1 MINKKQIIDAYMQ
14 LKKVLYIEKD
24 DKGNIVGPN
33 DDENLK
39 LCLEILRSKVT
50 NNKNQ
55 FYYKKSK
62 TWYQTQEVELLD
74 KESKK
79 IHKVEF
85 FDDITEFKREERKLK
100 IDALTNLL
108 NDRNEAENL
117 INEYIMYAIENK
129 ENFTVVMCD
138 IDDFKVI
145 NDTYGH
151 DCGDEVLKQVGK
163 ILIANTRQSEDE
175 FDDRKNDIVT
185 RFGGDEF
192 LILIKNVNLQ
202 ETKKKMEEIK
212 KDVESS
218 RVFYKEQEVPIKMS
232 FGYCN
237 VDKSIL
243 NNVSDSNML
252 RNTTTDIAD
261 NYLYVEK
268 NKKKSKVKTKK
279 E

>member
-39 LCLEILRSKVT
+39 LCLEILKSKVT

-55 FYYKKSK
+55 FYHKKSK

-79 IHKVEF
+79 IHKIEF
-85 FDDITEFKREERKLK
+85 FDDITEFKREERRLK

-117 INEYIMYAIENK
+117 INEYIMYAVENK
-129 ENFTVVMCD
+129 ENFTIVMCD

-163 ILIANTRQSEDE
+163 VLIANTRQSEDE

-192 LILIKNVNLQ
+192 LILIKNVDLQ
-202 ETKKKMEEIK
+202 ETKEKMEKIK

-218 RVFYKEQEVPIKMS
+218 RVFYKEREVPIKMS

-237 VDKSIL
+237 VDKGIL

-252 RNTTTDIAD
+252 RSTITDIAD

-268 NKKKSKVKTKK
+268 NSKKTKTKTKK

>member
-1 MINKKQIIDAYMQ
+1 MISKEQIIDAYMQ

-33 DDENLK
+33 DDENLR
-39 LCLEILRSKVT
+39 LCLEILKSKVT

-55 FYYKKSK
+55 FYHKKSK

-79 IHKVEF
+79 VHKVEF

-175 FDDRKNDIVT
+175 FDDRRNDIVT

>member
-39 LCLEILRSKVT
+39 LCLEILKSKVT

-55 FYYKKSK
+55 FYHKKSK

-79 IHKVEF
+79 IHKIEF
-85 FDDITEFKREERKLK
+85 FDDITEFKREERRLK

-129 ENFTVVMCD
+129 ENFTIVMCD

-163 ILIANTRQSEDE
+163 VLIANTRQSEDE

-192 LILIKNVNLQ
+192 LILIKNVDLQ

>member
-1 MINKKQIIDAYMQ
+1 MISKEQIIDAYMQ

-39 LCLEILRSKVT
+39 LCLEILRSKVA

>member
-1 MINKKQIIDAYMQ
+1 MISKEQIIDAYMQ

-39 LCLEILRSKVT
+39 LCLEILKSKVT

-55 FYYKKSK
+55 FYHKKSK

-79 IHKVEF
+79 IHKIEF
-85 FDDITEFKREERKLK
+85 FNDITEFKREERRLK

-108 NDRNEAENL
+108 NDRNETENL

-202 ETKKKMEEIK
+202 ETKEKMEEIK

>member
-1 MINKKQIIDAYMQ
+1 MTFS
-14 LKKVLYIEKD
+14 L
-24 DKGNIVGPN
+24 
-33 DDENLK
+33 
-39 LCLEILRSKVT
+39 
-50 NNKNQ
+50 
-55 FYYKKSK
+55 
-62 TWYQTQEVELLD
+62 
-74 KESKK
+74 
-79 IHKVEF
+79 
-85 FDDITEFKREERKLK
+85 
-100 IDALTNLL
+100 
-108 NDRNEAENL
+108 
-117 INEYIMYAIENK
+117 
-129 ENFTVVMCD
+129 
-138 IDDFKVI
+138 
-145 NDTYGH
+145 
-151 DCGDEVLKQVGK
+151 
-163 ILIANTRQSEDE
+163 
-175 FDDRKNDIVT
+175 
-185 RFGGDEF
+185 
-192 LILIKNVNLQ
+192 KNVNLQ

>member
-1 MINKKQIIDAYMQ
+1 MISKEQIIDAYMQ

-138 IDDFKVI
+138 IDEFKVI

-243 NNVSDSNML
+243 NNVSDFNML
-252 RNTTTDIAD
+252 RNITTDIAD

>member
-1 MINKKQIIDAYMQ
+1 MISKEQIIDAYMQ

-39 LCLEILRSKVT
+39 LCLEILKSKVT

-55 FYYKKSK
+55 FYHKKSK

-79 IHKVEF
+79 IHKIEF
-85 FDDITEFKREERKLK
+85 FDDITEFKREERRLK

-129 ENFTVVMCD
+129 ENFTIVMCD
-138 IDDFKVI
+138 IDDFKII

-175 FDDRKNDIVT
+175 FDDRNNDIVT

-192 LILIKNVNLQ
+192 LILIKNIDLQ
-202 ETKKKMEEIK
+202 STKEKMNKMK
-212 KDVESS
+212 KDIENS
-218 RVFYKEQEVPIKMS
+218 RVYYKGKNIPIHMS

-237 VDKSIL
+237 VDKNIL
-243 NNVSDSNML
+243 KNDSDLTML
-252 RNTTTDIAD
+252 RDTITDIAD

-268 NKKKSKVKTKK
+268 NGKNDRIRNRK
-279 E
+279 

>member
-1 MINKKQIIDAYMQ
+1 MIRKEQIIDAYMQ

-39 LCLEILRSKVT
+39 LCLEILKSKVT

-55 FYYKKSK
+55 FYHKK
-62 TWYQTQEVELLD
+62 
-74 KESKK
+74 
-79 IHKVEF
+79 
-85 FDDITEFKREERKLK
+85 EFKREERRLK

-129 ENFTVVMCD
+129 ENFTIVMCD

-163 ILIANTRQSEDE
+163 VLIANTRQSEDE

-192 LILIKNVNLQ
+192 LILIKNVDLQ
-202 ETKKKMEEIK
+202 ETKEKMEKIK

-218 RVFYKEQEVPIKMS
+218 IVFYKEREVPIKMS

-237 VDKSIL
+237 VDKGIL

-252 RNTTTDIAD
+252 RSTITDIAD

-268 NKKKSKVKTKK
+268 NSKKTKTKTKK

>member
-1 MINKKQIIDAYMQ
+1 MIGKEQIIDAYMQ

-55 FYYKKSK
+55 FYHKKSK

-79 IHKVEF
+79 IHKIEF
-85 FDDITEFKREERKLK
+85 FDDITEFKREERRLK

>member
-1 MINKKQIIDAYMQ
+1 MISKEQIIDAYMQ

-33 DDENLK
+33 DDENLR
-39 LCLEILRSKVT
+39 LCLEILKSKVT

-55 FYYKKSK
+55 FYHKKSK

-79 IHKVEF
+79 VHKVEF

-108 NDRNEAENL
+108 NDRNETENL

-175 FDDRKNDIVT
+175 FDDRRNDIVT

-212 KDVESS
+212 KDFESS

>member
-1 MINKKQIIDAYMQ
+1 MISKEQIIDAYMQ

-138 IDDFKVI
+138 IDEFKVI

>member
-1 MINKKQIIDAYMQ
+1 MISKEQIIDAYMQ

-39 LCLEILRSKVT
+39 LCLEILKSKVT

-55 FYYKKSK
+55 FYHKKSK

-79 IHKVEF
+79 IHKIEF
-85 FDDITEFKREERKLK
+85 FDDITEFKREERRLK

-129 ENFTVVMCD
+129 ENFTIVMCD

-163 ILIANTRQSEDE
+163 VLIANTRQSEDE
-175 FDDRKNDIVT
+175 FVDRKNDIVT

-252 RNTTTDIAD
+252 RNTITDIAD

-268 NKKKSKVKTKK
+268 NSKKTKTKTKK

>member
-1 MINKKQIIDAYMQ
+1 MISKEQIIDAYMQ

-33 DDENLK
+33 DDENLR
-39 LCLEILRSKVT
+39 LCLEILKSKVI

-55 FYYKKSK
+55 FYHKKSK

-79 IHKVEF
+79 VHKVEF

-175 FDDRKNDIVT
+175 FDDRRNDIVT

-202 ETKKKMEEIK
+202 ETKEKMEKIK

>member
-1 MINKKQIIDAYMQ
+1 MISKEQIIDAYMQ

-33 DDENLK
+33 DDENLR
-39 LCLEILRSKVT
+39 LCLEILKSKVT

-55 FYYKKSK
+55 FYHKESK

-74 KESKK
+74 QESRKV
-79 IHKVEF
+79 HKVEF

-252 RNTTTDIAD
+252 RNTITDIAD

>member
-1 MINKKQIIDAYMQ
+1 MISKEQIIDAYMQ

-163 ILIANTRQSEDE
+163 ILIANTRHSEDE

>member
-1 MINKKQIIDAYMQ
+1 MISKEQIIDAYMQ

-62 TWYQTQEVELLD
+62 TWYQTQEVALLD

-243 NNVSDSNML
+243 NNVSDYNML

-268 NKKKSKVKTKK
+268 NKKKSKTKTKK
-279 E
+279 

>member
-1 MINKKQIIDAYMQ
+1 MISKEQIIDAYMQ

-79 IHKVEF
+79 IHKVEY
-85 FDDITEFKREERKLK
+85 FDDITEFKREDRKLK

>member
-1 MINKKQIIDAYMQ
+1 MISKEQIIDAYMQ

>member
-1 MINKKQIIDAYMQ
+1 MISKEQIIDAYMQ

-39 LCLEILRSKVT
+39 LCLEILKSKVT

-55 FYYKKSK
+55 FYHKKSK
-62 TWYQTQEVELLD
+62 TWYQSQEVELLD

-79 IHKVEF
+79 IHKIEF
-85 FDDITEFKREERKLK
+85 FNDITEFKREERRLK

-108 NDRNEAENL
+108 NDRNETENL

-202 ETKKKMEEIK
+202 ETKEKMEEIK